1 MGYNDV
7 FKDIIQPIKTSYH
20 CVGESKVPMQI
31 ERIWD
36 GTPLDGIDHV
46 IVSIRVRVSRC
57 LITRLKRIA
66 IDQRAFWNCQK
77 TRYHYKP
84 RTIFRLLL
92 ARWHSELIESTNQA
106 EPRPPGISEVKAPI
120 RKSV

>member
-36 GTPLDGIDHV
+36 GTPLEGIDHV
-46 IVSIRVRVSRC
+46 IVSICVGDSRC
-57 LITRLKRIA
+57 FIIRVESIV
-66 IDQRAFWNCQK
+66 IDERAFWNCQK

-84 RTIFRLLL
+84 RTIFRCIARKL
-92 ARWHSELIESTNQA
+92 ALPS
-106 EPRPPGISEVKAPI
+106 
-120 RKSV
+120 